1 MRFPRVTMPKRA
13 LLVALLRRIGPPPQ
27 PPRRHFS
34 KYLGHGESRP
44 VVNRW

>member
-1 MRFPRVTMPKRA
+1 MRFLRGTMPKHA

-34 KYLGHGESRP
+34 KHLGHGESHP